1 MRTACSVNSARH
13 ERTGTVWSHSCE
25 VPGGVRFTETESR
38 GVVAGLE
45 RAGEV
50 GVGRQMGVDR
60 WDCCLMGAEH
70 QCGKMEKF

>member
-1 MRTACSVNSARH
+1 M
-13 ERTGTVWSHSCE
+13 WSHSCE

-60 WDCCLMGAEH
+60 GGLLPHGGGASVWED
-70 QCGKMEKF
+70 GKVLEVDGGDGGTTM